1 MCLSYSAYVTKIKN
15 VKKHSNADKLN
26 VGECFGNQVIVS
38 LETLEGTMGVYF
50 PTDGQLGVEYC
61 EINNLVRKKD
71 EAGNEVGGYLE
82 PNKRHIR
89 AIRLRKEMSDGLFM
103 PLESLSTFT
112 DISKLKDGDI
122 VTVLNGIEIC
132 RKYVPARK
140 HSQKAPGTGKKSVK
154 KEKKIKYPIFSEH
167 IDTSQLMY
175 NLHQFK
181 PGDVC
186 YMTLKVHG
194 SSGRTQLSLKE
205 EKKPNNVVKRLF
217 GKGRTTTS
225 RSWECVSG
233 TRRVVLE
240 DYDGGYYGNNTFRL
254 KYHNE
259 LAGKLQKGETV
270 YYEIVGYQSEGRP
283 IMGTVSN
290 KKTQDKEFIKKYGE
304 ETVYSYGCE
313 DGESDI
319 YIYRMS
325 MTNEDGFEI
334 DYPWDL
340 VRLRAEQM
348 RIKTVPELDRF
359 IYTTQEDLLARVNEH
374 VDGEDPIGQTH
385 IREGVVV
392 RVEGKE
398 RFKAFKHKGF
408 LFKLLEGIVKDA
420 GVVDE
425 EELQDQVA

>member
-1 MCLSYSAYVTKIKN
+1 MSYSAYVTKIKN

-38 LETLEGTMGVYF
+38 LETLEDTMGVYF
-50 PTDGQLGVEYC
+50 PTDGQLGIEYC

-103 PLESLSTFT
+103 PLESLATFT
-112 DISKLKDGDI
+112 DVSKLKDGDTI
-122 VTVLNGIEIC
+122 SVLNGVEIC
-132 RKYVPARK
+132 RKYVPASK

-154 KEKKIKYPIFSEH
+154 KEKKIKYPIFAEH

-181 PGDVC
+181 PGDIC
-186 YMTLKVHG
+186 YLTLKLHG
-194 SSGRTQLSLKE
+194 SSGRSAYSIRE
-205 EKKPNNVVKRLF
+205 EKKKNNVIKRLF
-217 GKGRTTTS
+217 GKGRITTE
-225 RSWECVSG
+225 RSWEHISG

-240 DYDGGYYGNNTFRL
+240 DYNGGYYGSNDFRL

-259 LAGKLQKGETV
+259 FIEKLQKGETV

-304 ETVYSYGCE
+304 TTVYSYGCE
-313 DGESDI
+313 DGENDI

-348 RIKTVPELDRF
+348 GIKTVPELDRF
-359 IYTTQEDLLARVNEH
+359 IFTTQEDLLARVGDH
-374 VDGEDPIGQTH
+374 VEGEDPIGRTH

-408 LFKLLEGIVKDA
+408 TFKLLEGIIKDA

>member
-1 MCLSYSAYVTKIKN
+1 MSYNAYITKIKN
-15 VKKHSNADKLN
+15 VKEHSNADKLN

-38 LETLEGTMGVYF
+38 LETLEDTMGVYF
-50 PTDGQLGVEYC
+50 PTDGQLGIEYC

-103 PLESLSTFT
+103 PLESLATFT
-112 DISKLKDGDI
+112 DVSKLKDGDVI
-122 VTVLNGIEIC
+122 SVLNGVEIC
-132 RKYVPARK
+132 RKYVPASK

-154 KEKKIKYPIFSEH
+154 KEKKIKYPIFAEH

-181 PGDVC
+181 PGDIC
-186 YMTLKVHG
+186 YLTLKLHG
-194 SSGRTQLSLKE
+194 SSGRSAYSIRE
-205 EKKPNNVVKRLF
+205 EKNKNNVVKRLF
-217 GKGRTTTS
+217 GKGRITTE
-225 RSWECVSG
+225 RSWEHISG

-240 DYDGGYYGNNTFRL
+240 DYNGGYYGSNDFRL

-259 LAGKLQKGETV
+259 FIEKLQKGETV

-304 ETVYSYGCE
+304 TTVYSYGCE
-313 DGESDI
+313 DGENDI

-340 VRLRAEQM
+340 VQLRAEQM
-348 RIKTVPELDRF
+348 GIKVVPELDRF
-359 IYTTQEDLLARVNEH
+359 IFTTQEDLLARVGDH
-374 VDGEDPIGQTH
+374 VEGEDPIGRTH

-408 LFKLLEGIVKDA
+408 TFKLLEGIIKDA

-425 EELQDQVA
+425 EELQDLVA